1 MPRESMDHVF
11 QVPAAGSLAGEEARA
26 IHELAPLVRYAATM
40 KTFDVGS

>member
-1 MPRESMDHVF
+1 MPRESIDHDF
-11 QVPAAGSLAGEEARA
+11 QTPAAGSPTGEEARA